1 MIEKTLVLI
10 KPDAVERNLIG
21 RILVEYERNGL
32 TVLEM
37 KLMKASPTLAE
48 KHYAEHEGKPFFDRL
63 VAYLTRSPLVALVLE
78 GENAISR
85 VRALNGP
92 TDPANSP
99 DNTIRALYGKSMSEN
114 TVHASDSIKSAKRE
128 RAIWFGE

>member
-48 KHYAEHEGKPFFDRL
+48 QHYAEHEGKPFFDRL

-85 VRALNGP
+85 VRALNGT
-92 TDPANSP
+92 TDPADSQ

-114 TVHASDSIKSAKRE
+114 TVHASDSTESSKRE
-128 RAIWFGE
+128 RAIWFG

>member
-1 MIEKTLVLI
+1 MTEKTLVLL

-21 RILVEYERNGL
+21 HILVEYERNGL
-32 TVLEM
+32 NVLEM

-48 KHYAEHEGKPFFDRL
+48 QHYIEHKGKPFFDRL

-85 VRALNGP
+85 VRALNGT
-92 TDPANSP
+92 TDPADSQ

-114 TVHASDSIKSAKRE
+114 TVHASDSTESSKRE
-128 RAIWFGE
+128 RAIWFG

>member
-1 MIEKTLVLI
+1 MTEKTLVLL

-21 RILVEYERNGL
+21 HILVEYERNGL
-32 TVLEM
+32 NVLEM

-48 KHYAEHEGKPFFDRL
+48 QHYAEHKGKPFFDRL

-85 VRALNGP
+85 VRALNGT
-92 TDPANSP
+92 TDPADSQ

-114 TVHASDSIKSAKRE
+114 TVHASDSTESSKRE
-128 RAIWFGE
+128 RAIWFG

>member
-1 MIEKTLVLI
+1 MTEKTLVLL

-21 RILVEYERNGL
+21 HILVEYERNGL
-32 TVLEM
+32 NVLEM

-48 KHYAEHEGKPFFDRL
+48 QHYVEHKGKPFFDRL

-114 TVHASDSIKSAKRE
+114 TVHASDSIKSAERE

>member
-1 MIEKTLVLI
+1 MTEKTLVLL

-21 RILVEYERNGL
+21 HILVEYESNGL
-32 TVLEM
+32 NVLEM
-37 KLMKASPTLAE
+37 KLMKASSTLAE
-48 KHYAEHEGKPFFDRL
+48 QHYIEHKGKPFFDRL

-85 VRALNGP
+85 VRALNGT
-92 TDPANSP
+92 TDPADSQ

-114 TVHASDSIKSAKRE
+114 TVHASDSTESAERE
-128 RAIWFGE
+128 RAIWFG

>member
-48 KHYAEHEGKPFFDRL
+48 QHYAEHEGKPFFDRL

-85 VRALNGP
+85 VRALNGT
-92 TDPANSP
+92 TDPADSQ

-114 TVHASDSIKSAKRE
+114 TVHASDSTESSKRE
-128 RAIWFGE
+128 RAIWFC

>member
-1 MIEKTLVLI
+1 MIEKTLVLL

-21 RILVEYERNGL
+21 HILVEYERNGL
-32 TVLEM
+32 SVLEM
-37 KLMKASPTLAE
+37 KLMKASSNLAE
-48 KHYAEHEGKPFFDRL
+48 QHYIEHKGKPFFDRL

-85 VRALNGP
+85 VRALNGT
-92 TDPANSP
+92 TDPADSQ

-114 TVHASDSIKSAKRE
+114 TVHASDSTESAERE
-128 RAIWFGE
+128 RAIWFG

>member
-1 MIEKTLVLI
+1 MIEKTLVLL

-37 KLMKASPTLAE
+37 KLMKASSTLAE
-48 KHYAEHEGKPFFDRL
+48 QHYIEHKGKPFFDRL

-85 VRALNGP
+85 VRALNGT
-92 TDPANSP
+92 TDPADSQ

-114 TVHASDSIKSAKRE
+114 TVHASDSTESSKRE
-128 RAIWFGE
+128 RAIWFG